1 MVAANVA
8 TMETNTFSP
17 PVIDEIELLAYR
29 REVNALYAEVRRRG
43 ASVATWQW
51 WTGAR
56 DQLFA
61 EHPASPFVAGGVA
74 FDGLAYHD
82 YDPALHLGELELT
95 PAEPFELTIG
105 HSGGGVTPA
114 RRFATLDL
122 GVGGVPGTVS
132 VFWLEVYGG
141 GVFVPLR
148 DASNGDSTYGGGRYV
163 LDTAKAADLGG
174 SHGRL
179 TVDLNFAFHPS
190 CVHDPRWSCPLA
202 PADERLE
209 VPVLGGERLR
219 STP

>member
-1 MVAANVA
+1 VHAA
-8 TMETNTFSP
+8 
-17 PVIDEIELLAYR
+17 
-29 REVNALYAEVRRRG
+29 
-43 ASVATWQW
+43 
-51 WTGAR
+51 
-56 DQLFA
+56 
-61 EHPASPFVAGGVA
+61 
-74 FDGLAYHD
+74 
-82 YDPALHLGELELT
+82 
-95 PAEPFELTIG
+95 
-105 HSGGGVTPA
+105 
-114 RRFATLDL
+114 
-122 GVGGVPGTVS
+122 VS

-174 SHGRL
+174 SRGRL

-219 STP
+219 SAP